1 MSCMQTPLLVNRD
14 QPSLSNVRWS
24 DHPVRSF
31 APSTSRTPRWP
42 AAWPWA
48 PLPTSSS
55 ARLVHPSIAEG
66 PRHPLQ
72 PSSRA
77 QCRAKEAVISS
88 QLLLN
93 HTQLCP
99 TCQPPAP
106 SCSSTNII
114 IMMLHAL
121 RFSDPITFC
130 LHARLATLRS
140 HAYRQI
146 ACHRGEPPCLL
157 PSVHSGSGTEPTTPR
172 PRRRHR
178 HRRGCRRALHLR
190 FRPGVTSTAFS
201 TLSLS

>member
-1 MSCMQTPLLVNRD
+1 MCAGQTT
-14 QPSLSNVRWS
+14 PSGHS
-24 DHPVRSF
+24 
-31 APSTSRTPRWP
+31 PR
-42 AAWPWA
+42 
-48 PLPTSSS
+48 
-55 ARLVHPSIAEG
+55 
-66 PRHPLQ
+66 RHPERHAGRRRGHGRLCQLHHQPGWCTLQ
-72 PSSRA
+72 YRKARA
-77 QCRAKEAVISS
+77 TLCNHPAEHNAVQRNQSS

-93 HTQLCP
+93 RTQLCP